1 MKGTTYGAGT
11 GTCVVHLHP
20 NNNAYIDETGHQ
32 YPSHARLTGA
42 ETLVTTVYRD
52 DADSRRGSGGGG
64 GGGGGNWSSGGG
76 GDGSG
81 GGTHA
86 KAKAKSSLLGHGPHT
101 HGNDS

>member
-1 MKGTTYGAGT
+1 MILVDTKLSITYEISP
-11 GTCVVHLHP
+11 VP
-20 NNNAYIDETGHQ
+20 
-32 YPSHARLTGA
+32 
-42 ETLVTTVYRD
+42 
-52 DADSRRGSGGGG
+52 RRGSGGGG

-86 KAKAKSSLLGHGPHT
+86 KAKAKSSLLGHGPRT

>member
-20 NNNAYIDETGHQ
+20 NINACIDQTGHK
-32 YPSHARLTGA
+32 YPSHARLI
-42 ETLVTTVYRD
+42 LVDTKLSITYEISPVP
-52 DADSRRGSGGGG
+52 RRGSGG

-86 KAKAKSSLLGHGPHT
+86 KAKAKSSLLGHGPRT